1 MQKTR
6 ETTKPHTNSQKYTK
20 KILRATTETHKNYLN
35 NNVNL

>member
-6 ETTKPHTNSQKYTK
+6 ETTKPHTNSQNTQK
-20 KILRATTETHKNYLN
+20 LRATTETHKNYIN